1 MEGVASK
8 VGEVIVKPHLRYCVQ
23 TWGTQYREDEKLLE
37 WVQWRSTKMIRGLEH
52 LL

>member
-8 VGEVIVKPHLRYCVQ
+8 VGDCVQ